1 MSRLE
6 NGTSEARS
14 RAMRAASAGSDA
26 RTGVSV
32 IRALRNARAYGTSAA
47 LSIEIELTP
56 TRRDS
61 GASRSRAALQPLVE
75 ACLLSMRTHSVPFS
89 PAGQPGV
96 EASHLVRE
104 ANGLAIWLDPP
115 AFVDRKFAAR
125 CERAARRQVSEIR
138 WTSGNGRQAM
148 SFEPAAV
155 GAGRQEPERIG
166 MPRFADNV
174 KDGTELDN
182 FARIHDRDLVRHFH
196 GHADIV
202 GDEDDCQT
210 KVALQLPQD
219 QQNLDLH
226 CCIECRRR
234 LVGQQHLGFAAERQR
249 NHGALPHATRQL
261 VGVGVESLLRRGNSY
276 SFEQLQRPPAPL
288 RARYPFVPDDC
299 LGDLIAHAIDRIECY
314 SGVLKNHGYEAAA
327 EVL

>member
-6 NGTSEARS
+6 SGTSKARS

-47 LSIEIELTP
+47 FSMEIELTP
-56 TRRDS
+56 ARQRGLTLPS
-61 GASRSRAALQPLVE
+61 SSPAFSRSLLVVNAHPL
-75 ACLLSMRTHSVPFS
+75 STFS

-155 GAGRQEPERIG
+155 DAGRQEPERIG

-174 KDGTELDN
+174 EHGTELDN

-202 GDEDDCQT
+202 GDEHDCQT

-276 SFEQLQRPPAPL
+276 PFEQLQRPPAPL

-314 SGVLKNHGYEAAA
+314 SGVLKNHGYE
-327 EVL
+327 